1 MELIMIK
8 HTYKG
13 VVYDIE
19 IVNGRVVAVYLDGKL
34 VESPLAEEIAEDYE
48 KNHPTPKRPRP

>member
-1 MELIMIK
+1 MIK